1 VTGDVVGDIE
11 VRGPPEALSG
21 HLRVASTRLGA
32 FGVAGESLVVNLH
45 ADAGVVRT
53 LKIDAETVAA
63 ARIEAAEVSLLG
75 GGPLDALRVDL
86 RWLLDDREGHVPFVL
101 ALGAAVDL
109 EVDAAARLA
118 APFDDWDA
126 DRDVAVSMGAGR
138 LSVSAHCWQ
147 RVGGTARVCT
157 DALEIRD
164 DFAEISGRLV
174 DVRAAAVAAL
184 IAGLPDMDGVLNAEW
199 QLGRDDQ
206 WRGDA
211 KAAIDEWVLL
221 VDGDAAGEALPR
233 LEAELH
239 LEHDNADI
247 RFRGGTP
254 SDVLV
259 EGEGEIV
266 GVSQDAHVAGEVRLN
281 LESLGWVAAI
291 DPRVQDV
298 AGQMTG
304 RALISGTLATP
315 EIRAEVRVR
324 DGQLAMV
331 NPRVSLH
338 DVTAQVVMDE
348 ISQVDVE
355 AAGSAGEG
363 TFSLSGQVLEPFASR
378 SLVFDMNTQ
387 ALTIETP
394 ELRATADSNLTLTYE
409 PQVLSVRGDVGVP
422 YARLNVVELPESAV
436 ARSRDVVVL
445 DRPLPRQRNEFRPDI
460 ELTLGEDVRFEAFG
474 LKGRLRGHLNLH
486 QSSSGALALTGQL
499 DVYRGSFDAYGMSLE
514 VKSGRLVF
522 AGPPD
527 NPFVDARAVRV
538 IDNPDGRVEVGL
550 HLTGPARS
558 LKTTLFSTPT
568 MAERDILS
576 YLVFGQPM
584 SANSSAEDEQLGTT
598 ATALGMVPA
607 GLLLVGLRDALGL
620 DELTA
625 TGESQDD
632 MTLIAG
638 TRLTEDIFVRYTYQ
652 TVTGMSALLI
662 RLALTDRWAVEA
674 TAAQAPGLDLIYR
687 VGR

>member
-1 VTGDVVGDIE
+1 
-11 VRGPPEALSG
+11 
-21 HLRVASTRLGA
+21 
-32 FGVAGESLVVNLH
+32 
-45 ADAGVVRT
+45 
-53 LKIDAETVAA
+53 
-63 ARIEAAEVSLLG
+63 
-75 GGPLDALRVDL
+75 
-86 RWLLDDREGHVPFVL
+86 
-101 ALGAAVDL
+101 
-109 EVDAAARLA
+109 
-118 APFDDWDA
+118 
-126 DRDVAVSMGAGR
+126 
-138 LSVSAHCWQ
+138 
-147 RVGGTARVCT
+147 
-157 DALEIRD
+157 
-164 DFAEISGRLV
+164 
-174 DVRAAAVAAL
+174 
-184 IAGLPDMDGVLNAEW
+184 
-199 QLGRDDQ
+199 
-206 WRGDA
+206 
-211 KAAIDEWVLL
+211 
-221 VDGDAAGEALPR
+221 
-233 LEAELH
+233 
-239 LEHDNADI
+239 
-247 RFRGGTP
+247 
-254 SDVLV
+254 
-259 EGEGEIV
+259 
-266 GVSQDAHVAGEVRLN
+266 
-281 LESLGWVAAI
+281 
-291 DPRVQDV
+291 
-298 AGQMTG
+298 
-304 RALISGTLATP
+304 
-315 EIRAEVRVR
+315 
-324 DGQLAMV
+324 
-331 NPRVSLH
+331 
-338 DVTAQVVMDE
+338 
-348 ISQVDVE
+348 VE